1 MTKSIK
7 ELDEMR
13 QEFVSNVSHEFQSP
27 LLPYK
32 VFKTLQTE
40 KMSEE
45 ERNHYL
51 QIIEG
56 ESKRMSSL

>member
-27 LLPYK
+27 LSSIQG
-32 VFKTLQTE
+32 FSKTLQTE
-40 KMSEE
+40 KD
-45 ERNHYL
+45 ERGRKKPLLTNY
-51 QIIEG
+51 
-56 ESKRMSSL
+56 

>member
-27 LLPYK
+27 LFHTRIFEDITNRK
-32 VFKTLQTE
+32 D
-40 KMSEE
+40 
-45 ERNHYL
+45 ERGRKKPLLTNY
-51 QIIEG
+51 
-56 ESKRMSSL
+56 